1 MIRRPPRST
10 LFPYTTLFRS
20 ILTSDLS
27 LTPSNDGVIIRIP
40 IPPLTEDRR
49 KELVKVVHKFAEES
63 RVAIRHARTE
73 TMNRIK
79 KTEHVSSDDQ
89 KHTEKE
95 VKKTHDDHLKT
106 VDAAGRANK
115 TDTQEG

>member
-40 IPPLTEDRR
+40 IPPLTEERR

-63 RVAIRHARTE
+63 RVAIRHRSEEHTSE
-73 TMNRIK
+73 LQSPCNLVCRLLLEKKKKKK
-79 KTEHVSSDDQ
+79 KTNI
-89 KHTEKE
+89 KY
-95 VKKTHDDHLKT
+95 
-106 VDAAGRANK
+106 
-115 TDTQEG
+115 